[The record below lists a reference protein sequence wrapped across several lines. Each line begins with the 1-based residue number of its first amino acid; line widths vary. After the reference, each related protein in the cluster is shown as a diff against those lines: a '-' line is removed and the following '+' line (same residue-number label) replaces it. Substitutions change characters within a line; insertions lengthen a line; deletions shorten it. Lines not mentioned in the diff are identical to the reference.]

1 MQKNSPRNLTRYA
14 WLSVAVAIFTI
25 ALKTVAYFLTG
36 SVGLLSDALESI
48 VNLVGA
54 LMALAMLTIAARPAD
69 KEHTFGHNKAEYFSS
84 GTEGALIMIA
94 AGSIIYTA
102 VNRIIHPQPLEK
114 IGIGLIVSVGAS
126 LANLAVALIL
136 KSAGEKHH
144 SISLTSNAKH
154 LMTDVWTSGGV
165 LVGVGAVALTNIQLL
180 DPLVAIGVAL
190 NIVWSGIGI
199 VRRSIAG
206 LMDTSLSSDDQNTID
221 RIFDT
226 YKISGAEF
234 HALRTRL
241 AGPVKFISMHVL
253 VPGDWTVERGH
264 ELVSRVE
271 SDIHQALPGSFI
283 FTHLEPIGTPD
294 THDQEIFSEIDTE

>member
-1 MQKNSPRNLTRYA
+1 MQKSQRNLTRFA

-69 KEHTFGHNKAEYFSS
+69 KEHSFGHNKAEYFSS
-84 GTEGALIMIA
+84 GTEGALILIA
-94 AGSIIYTA
+94 AASIIYTA

-114 IGIGLIVSVGAS
+114 IGIGLIVSVAAS

-136 KSAGEKHH
+136 KRAGEKHN

-165 LVGVGAVALTNIQLL
+165 LVGVGAVALTDIQLL
-180 DPLVAIGVAL
+180 DPLAIF
-190 NIVWSGIGI
+190 WS
-199 VRRSIAG
+199 
-206 LMDTSLSSDDQNTID
+206 LL
-221 RIFDT
+221 
-226 YKISGAEF
+226 
-234 HALRTRL
+234 L
-241 AGPVKFISMHVL
+241 
-253 VPGDWTVERGH
+253 
-264 ELVSRVE
+264 
-271 SDIHQALPGSFI
+271 
-283 FTHLEPIGTPD
+283 
-294 THDQEIFSEIDTE
+294 